1 MIGNGCYL
9 KVKLSRMTEL
19 YGLHAWLSLHLF
31 AKGRLLRLTYTIHK
45 FTVRYILSLQKAFLA
60 VQQLWGQKFPIE
72 YGPHMAESLLAIL
85 YHIIKGE
92 AVIKEK
98 LGPALETSSAST
110 SAVASS
116 ATTRQPAEPARPQ
129 PEINV
134 RHLQQV
140 CSHSLSWF
148 SDTWFLTLFLNCET
162 EKKRVKPFFSSL
174 YWIRAHHPLVT
185 ILPFQPLH
193 LSMFNNHTKQSHH

>member
-1 MIGNGCYL
+1 MIGNGSYL

-19 YGLHAWLSLHLF
+19 YSLHARLSLHLF
-31 AKGRLLRLTYTIHK
+31 AKGRLLRLTYTIQK

-98 LGPALETSSAST
+98 LGPALETSSASS
-110 SAVASS
+110 SAAASS

-148 SDTWFLTLFLNCET
+148 SDTWFLTLFLKCET

-185 ILPFQPLH
+185 I
-193 LSMFNNHTKQSHH
+193 SK

>member
-98 LGPALETSSAST
+98 LGPALETSPASSSA
-110 SAVASS
+110 AASS
-116 ATTRQPAEPARPQ
+116 ATARQPAEPARPQ

-148 SDTWFLTLFLNCET
+148 SETWFLTLFPKCET
-162 EKKRVKPFFSSL
+162 EKSV
-174 YWIRAHHPLVT
+174 
-185 ILPFQPLH
+185 
-193 LSMFNNHTKQSHH
+193 

>member
-1 MIGNGCYL
+1 M
-9 KVKLSRMTEL
+9 LSESKIKSDDRVIWSTCV
-19 YGLHAWLSLHLF
+19 F
-31 AKGRLLRLTYTIHK
+31 TKGRLLRLTYTIHG
-45 FTVRYILSLQKAFLA
+45 FTVRYILSLQKAFSA

-98 LGPALETSSAST
+98 LGPALETSPASSSA
-110 SAVASS
+110 AASS

-148 SDTWFLTLFLNCET
+148 SETWFLTLFPKCET
-162 EKKRVKPFFSSL
+162 ESL
-174 YWIRAHHPLVT
+174 YWIRTHHHLVT
-185 ILPFQPLH
+185 ILLFPPLH
-193 LSMFNNHTKQSHH
+193 LSVFNNHTKRSHH